1 MNKIEKVYQELR
13 KKYGKPLGQWRLW
26 CKKNKTKR
34 EREEVIIEA
43 ILTQR
48 TNWKNVEKAIS
59 NLKES
64 KICSIL
70 NIYKTNA
77 KKLSLL
83 IKPAIF
89 YKTKANYLKNLAEF
103 IVKNYKNINNLKKEK
118 LEILR
123 KKLLSLKGIGPE
135 TADSILLYALDKP
148 VFVIDE
154 YTRKLVKRKK
164 LSKNLSY
171 SFLQRLFEK
180 DLKKNFKL
188 YQDFHALI
196 VIEEKNLSKVG
207 KNNLK

>member
-154 YTRKLVKRKK
+154 YTRRLVKRKN